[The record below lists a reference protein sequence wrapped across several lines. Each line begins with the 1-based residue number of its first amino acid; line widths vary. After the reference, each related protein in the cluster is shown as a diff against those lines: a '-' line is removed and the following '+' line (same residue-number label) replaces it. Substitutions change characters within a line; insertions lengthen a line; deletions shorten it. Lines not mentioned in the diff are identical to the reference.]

1 VTEKPHPFYHNEAID
16 LTDDPGLPNS
26 RAIAIGLSRI
36 SEQLDFLIDL
46 IHDKIVP
53 PSHVPG
59 TTWEET
65 VADLP
70 TAQVRLPGP
79 GEPWDYIWYDQATG
93 VPYGIKR
100 EGGRVGVYDYA
111 TGKWRHWWPKTTDRD
126 FRRVLGLEA

>member
-46 IHDKIVP
+46 LQ
-53 PSHVPG
+53 
-59 TTWEET
+59 EE
-65 VADLP
+65 DLKLDLEP
-70 TAQVRLPGP
+70 EENVQVRLPTEH
-79 GEPWDYIWYDQATG
+79 EPWDYIWYDPKTG
-93 VPYGIKR
+93 VPYGVKR
-100 EGGRVGVYDYA
+100 DGTRVGVYNNA
-111 TGKWRHWWPKTTDRD
+111 TGKWRCWWPHTTDRD